1 MNKFLDGAGN
11 WLAVNRQPRQLSKPI
26 YIDTSGFQ
34 NSFVIALA
42 AFRKS
47 GRISKHFHST
57 SLKTNYYRSV
67 ELQNNFFTT
76 ISSPWES
83 ADLI

>member
-1 MNKFLDGAGN
+1 MNKVLNGAGN
-11 WLAVNRQPRQLSKPI
+11 RLAVNRQLGQPSKPI

-57 SLKTNYYRSV
+57 SLKTNYSRSE

-76 ISSPWES
+76 ISSPSES
-83 ADLI
+83 ADFI